1 MGAPGRRGALAPPLR
16 CRGTRVRADVLR
28 QGRSRGARLPG
39 TPADPAAAAERGG
52 HPQGGRGARRVRPD
66 GDLGP
71 GRARA
76 LRAEPR
82 RRLPGR
88 DARRWRREMRGP
100 LAAELG
106 QSLQLIAL
114 SALTMAV
121 YLGLGLLA
129 VRLLG

>member
-1 MGAPGRRGALAPPLR
+1 
-16 CRGTRVRADVLR
+16 
-28 QGRSRGARLPG
+28 
-39 TPADPAAAAERGG
+39 
-52 HPQGGRGARRVRPD
+52 
-66 GDLGP
+66 
-71 GRARA
+71 
-76 LRAEPR
+76 
-82 RRLPGR
+82 
-88 DARRWRREMRGP
+88 MRGP